1 MLPKISDVVII
12 GGGVMGASVA
22 YHLAERG
29 GVSVTLLER
38 EEQFGLGSTGRC
50 AGGIRHQFSTEVN
63 IRLSIESI
71 KMMERFPEEIGQEIG
86 LNLIGYLFVL
96 DNERDFEQFKRN
108 VALQHHLGIEST
120 VLSVDDVQRRV
131 PLLNLEGVVGG
142 TIYER
147 DGLAD
152 PNSIV
157 QGYINKMRQLK
168 QQANP
173 ALSIN
178 LLNNV
183 TVTDVRMAPSG
194 RVQAVVTNEGEIA
207 TETIVIAAGAWSG
220 QFGEMVGVN
229 IPIVPVRRQIAVTTP
244 IRQLPPDFPFVLFFG
259 QSLYFHPE
267 SGQSILTGKS
277 NSSEPVSFNTE
288 VDPKWTET
296 HLLEAMHRFP
306 LLEQAGLLSE
316 WAGLYEVTPDEQ
328 AILGRLPGV
337 EGVII
342 AAGFSGH
349 GFMHGLVVGKLM
361 AEEIVEGRAYSI
373 NIDDLRYERFA
384 LGKDVSEYNIV

>member
-1 MLPKISDVVII
+1 MLPKTSDVVII

-29 GVSVTLLER
+29 GVSVTLLEQ

-71 KMMERFPEEIGQEIG
+71 KMMERFPEEIGQEVG

-96 DNERDFEQFKRN
+96 DNERDFAQFKRN
-108 VALQHHLGIEST
+108 VALQHSLGIESR
-120 VLSVDDVQRRV
+120 VLSVDDIHRRV

-157 QGYINKMRQLK
+157 QGYINKTRQLK
-168 QQANP
+168 QANP

-178 LLNNV
+178 LLNKV
-183 TVTDVRMAPSG
+183 TVTNVRMAQDG

-207 TETIVIAAGAWSG
+207 TEMIVIAAGAWSG

-229 IPIVPVRRQIAVTTP
+229 MPIVPVRRQIAVTTP
-244 IRQLPPDFPFVLFFG
+244 IRELPPDFPFVLFFG

-277 NSSEPVSFNTE
+277 NSNEPVGFNIE

-337 EGVII
+337 EGVIV

-349 GFMHGLVVGKLM
+349 GFMHGPIVGKLM
-361 AEEIVEGRAYSI
+361 AEEILEGRAHSI

>member
-1 MLPKISDVVII
+1 
-12 GGGVMGASVA
+12 
-22 YHLAERG
+22 
-29 GVSVTLLER
+29 
-38 EEQFGLGSTGRC
+38 
-50 AGGIRHQFSTEVN
+50 
-63 IRLSIESI
+63 
-71 KMMERFPEEIGQEIG
+71 
-86 LNLIGYLFVL
+86 
-96 DNERDFEQFKRN
+96 
-108 VALQHHLGIEST
+108 VALQHSLGIEST
-120 VLSVDDVQRRV
+120 VLSVDDIQRRV

-157 QGYINKMRQLK
+157 QGYINKTRQLK
-168 QQANP
+168 QANP

-183 TVTDVRMAPSG
+183 TVTKVRMGQGG
-194 RVQAVVTNEGEIA
+194 RVQAVVTDEGEIA

-220 QFGEMVGVN
+220 QVGEMVGVN

-244 IRQLPPDFPFVLFFG
+244 IRALPPDFPFVLFFG

-277 NSSEPVSFNTE
+277 NSSEPVGFNTE

-296 HLLEAMHRFP
+296 HLFEAMHRFP

-349 GFMHGLVVGKLM
+349 GFMHGPVVGKLM
-361 AEEIVEGRAYSI
+361 TEEILEGRAHSI

-384 LGKDVSEYNIV
+384 LGRDVSEYNIV

>member
-1 MLPKISDVVII
+1 MLPKTSDVVII
-12 GGGVMGASVA
+12 GGGVMGASIA

-71 KMMERFPEEIGQEIG
+71 QMMERFPEEIGQEID
-86 LNLIGYLFVL
+86 LNQIGYLFVL
-96 DNERDFEQFKRN
+96 DDEQDFAQFQRN
-108 VALQHHLGIEST
+108 VALQNSMGIESR
-120 VLSVDDVQRRV
+120 VLSVDDIHRRV

-157 QGYINKMRQLK
+157 QGYINKTRQLR
-168 QQANP
+168 QANP

-178 LLNNV
+178 LLNNI
-183 TVTDVRMAPSG
+183 TVTQIRMAESD
-194 RVQAVVTNEGEIA
+194 RVQAVVTPEGEIA
-207 TETIVIAAGAWSG
+207 TETVVIAAGAWSG
-220 QFGEMVGVN
+220 QFGEMIGVN
-229 IPIVPVRRQIAVTTP
+229 IPIVPVRRQIAVTTTL
-244 IRQLPPDFPFVLFFG
+244 RELPPDFPFVLFFG

-277 NSSEPVSFNTE
+277 NSDEPIGFNTE

-337 EGVII
+337 EGVIM

-349 GFMHGLVVGKLM
+349 GFMHGPIVGKLM
-361 AEEIVEGRAYSI
+361 TEEILEGRAHSI

>member
-1 MLPKISDVVII
+1 MLPKTSDIVII
-12 GGGVMGASVA
+12 GGGVMGASTA
-22 YHLAERG
+22 YHLAQRG

-38 EEQFGLGSTGRC
+38 EEQFGQGSTGTC

-71 KMMERFPEEIGQEIG
+71 KMMEAFPKEIGQEIG
-86 LNLIGYLFVL
+86 LNQIGYLFVL
-96 DNERDFEQFKRN
+96 DSDQDFEQFKAN
-108 VALQHHLGIEST
+108 VALQNSLGIESQ
-120 VLSVDDVQRRV
+120 VLSVEEIHQRV

-157 QGYINKMRQLK
+157 QGYINKTRQISK
-168 QQANP
+168 SQGAAP
-173 ALSIN
+173 IA

-183 TVTDVRMAPSG
+183 PVTGVRMAG
-194 RVQAVVTNEGEIA
+194 GKVQAVVTTAGEIA
-207 TETIVIAAGAWSG
+207 TETIVITAGAWSG
-220 QFGEMVGVN
+220 QVGQMLGVD
-229 IPIVPVRRQIAVTTP
+229 IPIQPVRRQIVVTTP
-244 IRQLPPDFPFVLFFG
+244 IPELPPNFPFVLFFG

-267 SGQSILTGKS
+267 SEQNILTGMS
-277 NSSEPVSFNTE
+277 NQDEPVGFNL
-288 VDPKWTET
+288 DIDRQWTET
-296 HLLEAMHRFP
+296 HLIAAMDRFP
-306 LLEQAGLLSE
+306 LLETAGLLTE

-328 AILGRLPGV
+328 AILGKLPGL

-349 GFMHGLVVGKLM
+349 GFMHGPIVGRLM
-361 AEEIVEGRAYSI
+361 AEEILDGRAHTV
-373 NIDDLRYERFA
+373 NIDDLRYGRFA
-384 LGKDVSEYNIV
+384 LGKDVREYNIV

>member
-1 MLPKISDVVII
+1 MIPRTSDVIII
-12 GGGVMGASVA
+12 GGGIMGASVA
-22 YHLAERG
+22 YHLAQRG

-38 EEQFGLGSTGRC
+38 EEQFGQGSTGRC

-71 KMMERFPEEIGQEIG
+71 QMMACFPEEIGQEIG
-86 LNLIGYLFVL
+86 LNPVGYLFVL
-96 DNERDFEQFKRN
+96 DDERDFEQFKRN
-108 VALQHHLGIEST
+108 VILQNSLGIESR
-120 VLSVDDVQRRV
+120 VLSVDDIQRRV
-131 PLLNLEGVVGG
+131 PLLNLEGIVGG
-142 TIYER
+142 TFYER

-157 QGYINKMRQLK
+157 QGYVNRTRQL
-168 QQANP
+168 ARAGGVAP
-173 ALSIN
+173 IH

-183 TVTDVRMAPSG
+183 TVTDVRIKEG
-194 RVQAVVTNEGEIA
+194 KVQAVVTSAGEIA
-207 TETIVIAAGAWSG
+207 TETLVIAAGAWSG
-220 QFGEMVGVN
+220 QLGEMIGVD
-229 IPIVPVRRQIAVTTP
+229 IPVQPVRRQIAVTTP
-244 IRQLPPDFPFVLFFG
+244 IPELPPDFPFVLFFG

-277 NSSEPVSFNTE
+277 NNDEPLGFNTE
-288 VDPKWTET
+288 VDPRWTEV

-306 LLEQAGLLSE
+306 LLEQVGLLNE

-328 AILGRLPGV
+328 AILGKLPGLDTV
-337 EGVII
+337 VI

-349 GFMHGLVVGKLM
+349 GFMHGPIVGLLM
-361 AEEIVEGRAYSI
+361 AEEILDGWAHTV

-384 LGKDVSEYNIV
+384 LGKDVAEYNIV

>member
-1 MLPKISDVVII
+1 MLPKTSDVVII

-71 KMMERFPEEIGQEIG
+71 QMMERFPEEIGQEIG

-108 VALQHHLGIEST
+108 VALQHRLGIEST
-120 VLSVDDVQRRV
+120 VLSIDDIQRRV

-157 QGYINKMRQLK
+157 QGYINKTRQLK
-168 QQANP
+168 QANP

-183 TVTDVRMAPSG
+183 TVTNVRMSPSG
-194 RVQAVVTNEGEIA
+194 RVQAVVTTEGEIA

-277 NSSEPVSFNTE
+277 NSNEPVGFNTE
-288 VDPKWTET
+288 IDSKWTET

-337 EGVII
+337 EGVIM

-349 GFMHGLVVGKLM
+349 GFMHGPIVGKLL
-361 AEEIVEGRAYSI
+361 AEEILEGRAHSI

>member
-1 MLPKISDVVII
+1 MLPKTSDVVII

-22 YHLAERG
+22 YHLACRG
-29 GVSVTLLER
+29 GISVTLLER
-38 EEQFGLGSTGRC
+38 EEQFGQGSTGRC

-63 IRLSIESI
+63 IRLSRESI

-86 LNLIGYLFVL
+86 LNQIGYLFVL
-96 DNERDFEQFKRN
+96 DNDQDFAQFKRN
-108 VALQHHLGIEST
+108 VALQNSLGIESR
-120 VLSVDDVQRRV
+120 VLSVDDIHRRV
-131 PLLNLEGVVGG
+131 PLLNLEGIVGG

-157 QGYINKMRQLK
+157 QGYINKTRQLRRAN
-168 QQANP
+168 QATP
-173 ALSIN
+173 IT

-183 TVTDVRMAPSG
+183 TVIEVRLANG
-194 RVQAVVTNEGEIA
+194 KVQSVVTNMGEIA
-207 TETIVIAAGAWSG
+207 TETVVITTGAWSAKI
-220 QFGEMVGVN
+220 GEMIDMD
-229 IPIVPVRRQIAVTTP
+229 IPIQPVRRQIAVTTP
-244 IRQLPPDFPFVLFFG
+244 ILELPSNFPFVLFFG

-277 NSSEPVSFNTE
+277 NNDEPVGFNTE
-288 VDPKWTET
+288 VDRHWTET
-296 HLLEAMHRFP
+296 HLLEAMQRFP
-306 LLEQAGLLSE
+306 LLERAGLLSE

-328 AILGRLPGV
+328 AILGKLPGV
-337 EGVII
+337 EGVVI

-349 GFMHGLVVGKLM
+349 GFMHGPIVGKLM
-361 AEEIVEGRAYSI
+361 AEEILDGGAHSV

-384 LGKDVSEYNIV
+384 LGKDVTEYNIV

>member
-1 MLPKISDVVII
+1 MLPKTSDVVII

-22 YHLAERG
+22 YHLACRG
-29 GVSVTLLER
+29 GISVTLLER
-38 EEQFGLGSTGRC
+38 EEQFGQGSTGRC

-63 IRLSIESI
+63 IRLSRESI

-86 LNLIGYLFVL
+86 LNQIGYLFVL
-96 DNERDFEQFKRN
+96 DNDQDFAQFKRN
-108 VALQHHLGIEST
+108 VALQNSLGIESRM
-120 VLSVDDVQRRV
+120 LSVDDIHRRV
-131 PLLNLEGVVGG
+131 PLLNLEGIVGG

-157 QGYINKMRQLK
+157 QGYINKTRQLRR
-168 QQANP
+168 ANP
-173 ALSIN
+173 ASPVT

-183 TVTDVRMAPSG
+183 TVIEVRLAHG
-194 RVQAVVTNEGEIA
+194 KVQSVVTNMGEIA
-207 TETIVIAAGAWSG
+207 TETVVITTGAWSAKI
-220 QFGEMVGVN
+220 GEMIDMD
-229 IPIVPVRRQIAVTTP
+229 IPIQPVRRQIAVTTP
-244 IRQLPPDFPFVLFFG
+244 ILELPSNFPFVLFFG

-277 NSSEPVSFNTE
+277 NNDEPVGFNTE
-288 VDPKWTET
+288 VDRHWTET
-296 HLLEAMHRFP
+296 HLLEAMQRFP
-306 LLEQAGLLSE
+306 LLERAGLLSE

-328 AILGRLPGV
+328 AILGKLPGV
-337 EGVII
+337 EGVVI

-349 GFMHGLVVGKLM
+349 GFMHGPIVGKLM
-361 AEEIVEGRAYSI
+361 AEEILDGRAHSV

-384 LGKDVSEYNIV
+384 LGKDVTEYNIV

>member
-1 MLPKISDVVII
+1 
-12 GGGVMGASVA
+12 
-22 YHLAERG
+22 
-29 GVSVTLLER
+29 
-38 EEQFGLGSTGRC
+38 
-50 AGGIRHQFSTEVN
+50 
-63 IRLSIESI
+63 
-71 KMMERFPEEIGQEIG
+71 
-86 LNLIGYLFVL
+86 
-96 DNERDFEQFKRN
+96 
-108 VALQHHLGIEST
+108 
-120 VLSVDDVQRRV
+120 V
-131 PLLNLEGVVGG
+131 PLLNLAGVVGG

-157 QGYINKMRQLK
+157 QGYINKTRQLK
-168 QQANP
+168 QANP
-173 ALSIN
+173 ALSVN
-178 LLNNV
+178 LLNKL
-183 TVTDVRMAPSG
+183 TVTNVRVAPSG

-244 IRQLPPDFPFVLFFG
+244 IRELPPDFPFVLFFG

-277 NSSEPVSFNTE
+277 NTNEPVGFSTE
-288 VDPKWTET
+288 VDPQWTEI

-349 GFMHGLVVGKLM
+349 GFMHGPIVGKLM
-361 AEEIVEGRAYSI
+361 AEEILDGRAHSI

>member
-1 MLPKISDVVII
+1 MLPKTSDIVII
-12 GGGVMGASVA
+12 GGGIMGASVA
-22 YHLAERG
+22 YHLAQRG
-29 GVSVTLLER
+29 GVSVTLLEQ
-38 EEQFGLGSTGRC
+38 EEQFGQGSTGRC
-50 AGGIRHQFSTEVN
+50 AGGIRHQFSTEMN

-96 DNERDFEQFKRN
+96 DTERDFEQFKHN
-108 VALQHHLGIEST
+108 VALQNSLGIGSQI
-120 VLSVDDVQRRV
+120 LSVDDLHRRV
-131 PLLNLEGVVGG
+131 PLLNLDGVVGG

-152 PNSIV
+152 PNSVV
-157 QGYINKMRQLK
+157 QGYINKARQLGR
-168 QQANP
+168 ANP
-173 ALSIN
+173 STPIS
-178 LLNNV
+178 LLNQV
-183 TVTDVRMAPSG
+183 TVTGVRVKADK
-194 RVQAVVTNEGEIA
+194 VEAVITTEGEIA
-207 TETIVIAAGAWSG
+207 AGTVVITAGAWSG
-220 QFGEMVGVN
+220 KIGQMMGLD

-244 IRQLPPDFPFVLFFG
+244 IPELPPDFPFVLFFG

-277 NSSEPVSFNTE
+277 NRAEPVSFN
-288 VDPKWTET
+288 VDVDHRWAET

-306 LLEQAGLLSE
+306 LLEQADLLTQ

-328 AILGRLPGV
+328 AILGKLPGLDTV
-337 EGVII
+337 VI

-349 GFMHGLVVGKLM
+349 GFMHGPIVGQLM
-361 AEEIVEGRAYSI
+361 TEEILDGRARTV

>member
-1 MLPKISDVVII
+1 MLPKTSDVVII

-29 GVSVTLLER
+29 GVSVTLLEK
-38 EEQFGLGSTGRC
+38 EEQFGQGSTGRC

-71 KMMERFPEEIGQEIG
+71 QMMERFPAEIGQDIG
-86 LNLIGYLFVL
+86 LNQIGYLFVL
-96 DNERDFEQFKRN
+96 DNEQDFEQFKRN
-108 VALQHHLGIEST
+108 VALQNSLGIESR
-120 VLSVDDVQRRV
+120 VLSVEEIRQRV

-142 TIYER
+142 TIYEC

-157 QGYINKMRQLK
+157 QGYINKLRQMRQANY
-168 QQANP
+168 QQP
-173 ALSIN
+173 IT
-178 LLNNV
+178 LLNDI
-183 TVTDVRMAPSG
+183 TVTNVRMANNK
-194 RVQAVVTNEGEIA
+194 VQAVVMPVGEIA

-220 QFGEMVGVN
+220 QFGAIVGVD

-244 IRQLPPDFPFVLFFG
+244 IPQLPPDFPFVLFFG

-277 NSSEPVSFNTE
+277 NSREPVGFNQE
-288 VDPKWTET
+288 VDPRWTET
-296 HLLEAMHRFP
+296 HLMEAMHRFP

-328 AILGRLPGV
+328 AILGKLPGV
-337 EGVII
+337 EGVVI

-349 GFMHGLVVGKLM
+349 GFMHGPIVGKLM
-361 AEEIVEGRAYSI
+361 AEEILDGRAHTV

-384 LGKDVSEYNIV
+384 LGKDVAEYNIV

>member
-1 MLPKISDVVII
+1 MLPKTSDVVII

-29 GVSVTLLER
+29 GVSVTLLEQ

-71 KMMERFPEEIGQEIG
+71 QMMERFPEEIGQEIG

-96 DNERDFEQFKRN
+96 DNEQDFEQFKRN
-108 VALQHHLGIEST
+108 VALQHSLGIEST
-120 VLSVDDVQRRV
+120 VLSVDDIHRRV

-157 QGYINKMRQLK
+157 QGYINKTRQLK
-168 QQANP
+168 QANP
-173 ALSIN
+173 ALAIN
-178 LLNNV
+178 LLNHV
-183 TVTDVRMAPSG
+183 TVTNVRMSPSG
-194 RVQAVVTNEGEIA
+194 RVQAVMTNEGEIA
-207 TETIVIAAGAWSG
+207 TETVVIAAGAWSG
-220 QFGEMVGVN
+220 RFGETVGVN

-277 NSSEPVSFNTE
+277 NSSEPVGFNTE

-337 EGVII
+337 EGVIM

-349 GFMHGLVVGKLM
+349 GFMHGPIVGKLM
-361 AEEIVEGRAYSI
+361 AEEILEGRAYSI

>member
-1 MLPKISDVVII
+1 MLPKTSDVVII

-22 YHLAERG
+22 YHLACRG
-29 GVSVTLLER
+29 GISVTLLER
-38 EEQFGLGSTGRC
+38 EEQFGQGSTGRC

-63 IRLSIESI
+63 IRLSRESI

-86 LNLIGYLFVL
+86 LNQIGYLFVL
-96 DNERDFEQFKRN
+96 DNDQDFAQFKRN
-108 VALQHHLGIEST
+108 VALQNSLGIESRM
-120 VLSVDDVQRRV
+120 LSVDDIHRRV
-131 PLLNLEGVVGG
+131 PLLNLEGIVGG

-157 QGYINKMRQLK
+157 QGYINKTRQLRR
-168 QQANP
+168 ANP
-173 ALSIN
+173 ASPVT

-183 TVTDVRMAPSG
+183 TVIEVRLANG
-194 RVQAVVTNEGEIA
+194 KVQSVVTNMGEIA
-207 TETIVIAAGAWSG
+207 TETVVITTGAWSAKI
-220 QFGEMVGVN
+220 GEMIDMD
-229 IPIVPVRRQIAVTTP
+229 IPIQPVRRQIAVTTP
-244 IRQLPPDFPFVLFFG
+244 ILELPSNFPFVLFFG

-277 NSSEPVSFNTE
+277 NNDEPVGFNTE
-288 VDPKWTET
+288 VDRHWTET
-296 HLLEAMHRFP
+296 HLLEAMQRFP
-306 LLEQAGLLSE
+306 LLERAGLLSE

-328 AILGRLPGV
+328 AILGKLPGV
-337 EGVII
+337 EGVVI

-349 GFMHGLVVGKLM
+349 GFMHGPIVGKLM
-361 AEEIVEGRAYSI
+361 AEEILDGGAHSV

-384 LGKDVSEYNIV
+384 LGKDVTEYNIV